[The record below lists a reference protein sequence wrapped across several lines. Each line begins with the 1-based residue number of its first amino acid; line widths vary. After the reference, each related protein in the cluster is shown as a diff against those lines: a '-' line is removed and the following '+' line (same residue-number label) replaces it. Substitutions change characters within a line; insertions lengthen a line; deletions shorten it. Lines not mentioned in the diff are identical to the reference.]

1 MLFLSFIE
9 LVILKSYG
17 DNIPVVK
24 REWFVW
30 GYDRLILVFATQPRY
45 HCDLHQ
51 TRKIKIPFWRKAD
64 TMQCTTIDRWQHCRS
79 MIDTYRIVAISW
91 PSYGLTWAV
100 YIMKLY
106 ECHRFKERKTSGR
119 VPLLNAVNMTCAIAP
134 RDSNLIM
141 TIHIIFI
148 WRLNRWHN
156 YLSSLL

>member
-100 YIMKLY
+100 NSIYYEIIWMSQIQRKKNQWTCSAFECGEHDVQLLLVIVIWLWRYI
-106 ECHRFKERKTSGR
+106 
-119 VPLLNAVNMTCAIAP
+119 
-134 RDSNLIM
+134 
-141 TIHIIFI
+141 
-148 WRLNRWHN
+148 
-156 YLSSLL
+156 